1 MCGELIYIPT
11 MEYSE
16 EQCAVRE
23 AIRTSKRHVLVVG
36 PAGSGKTVAT
46 QGLKGAT
53 FSHAKAMATLRDPQ
67 GMTLMSLLGLTPK
80 LAETFQFDARLLA
93 RKACG
98 RNKVRLYSH
107 CKLWFIEEVATIP
120 LYLMQTL
127 VHLLELLNV
136 RTVRLIMSGD
146 LYQLGPVNPNR
157 TAHDDFFLFD
167 KCLVRALN
175 PLVFRFKAN
184 QRTSDPDLQSILH
197 AARYGSISA
206 THLRLLQTRMD
217 EAPPEDCIHLVG
229 TWKKARKINKA
240 SMKGVPENIY
250 VSHATKPS
258 AAPEDL
264 KKLALHQG
272 MRVLFTQDDSPRYY
286 KGLLGEIAAIRAHSL
301 EGKATD
307 FAVDVTT
314 GEGERIT
321 VKARTV
327 AKGCKQLPFVCA
339 AAVVI
344 HRTQGMTLDEMAVDL
359 KGLFANGQV
368 YTALSRARSLGS
380 IYITGMDE
388 ETISRPGALVDTRLV
403 HLDRDLD
410 QGRFPCACGETCIQY

>member
-1 MCGELIYIPT
+1 
-11 MEYSE
+11 MEYSK
-16 EQCAVRE
+16 EQRAVRE
-23 AIRTSKRHVLVVG
+23 AIRTSKRNVLVVG

-46 QGLKGAT
+46 RGLKGVT
-53 FSHAKAMATLRDPQ
+53 ISHAKAMATIRDPQ

-80 LAETFQFDARLLA
+80 LAESFQFDARRLA

-98 RNKVRLYSH
+98 RNKIRLYSH
-107 CKLWFIEEVATIP
+107 CRLWFIEEVATIP

-127 VHLLELLNV
+127 VHLLEFLNV

-157 TAHDDFFLFD
+157 TAYDDFFLFD

-197 AARYGSISA
+197 AARHGLISDI
-206 THLRLLQTRMD
+206 HLRLLQTRMT
-217 EAPPEDCIHLVG
+217 EPPPEDCIHLVG

-240 SMKGVPENIY
+240 SMKDDIY

-258 AAPEDL
+258 AAAEDL

-286 KGLLGEIAAIRAHSL
+286 KGLLGEIAAIRAHGL

-321 VKARTV
+321 VKACTV

-368 YTALSRARSLGS
+368 YTALSRARALDS

-388 ETISRPGALVDTRLV
+388 EKISRPGALVDARLV